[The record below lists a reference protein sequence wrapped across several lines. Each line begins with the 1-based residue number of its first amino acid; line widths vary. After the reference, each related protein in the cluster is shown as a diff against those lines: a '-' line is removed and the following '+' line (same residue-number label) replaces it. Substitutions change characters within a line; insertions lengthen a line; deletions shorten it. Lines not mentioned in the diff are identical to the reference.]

1 MQERSRTKIKGGK
14 PLIVFAGRSNVGKS
28 STIRA
33 LTGRRVR
40 VGKRPGSTRWEFLID
55 LGPVILADMAGF
67 GHMAGQSKATIEE
80 TKTTVIH
87 KLEEWGKRIAVAILI
102 VDVSLFRVLVERWDK
117 RGEIPV
123 DIEFYGFLSE
133 ISSGV
138 VVAANKIDKVKK
150 SRISYELDY
159 LEMKLREVVPNIE
172 PQIVPISASKRVN
185 VSHLK
190 ETIEA
195 NLTKRGVEKPEW

>member
-67 GHMAGQSKATIEE
+67 GHMAGQSKTTIEE

-87 KLEEWGKRIAVAILI
+87 RLEEWGKKIAVAVLI

-159 LEMKLREVVPNIE
+159 LKMKLREIVPDTE

-185 VSHLK
+185 ISQLK

-195 NLTKRGVEKPEW
+195 NLDRRGVEKPEW

>member
-1 MQERSRTKIKGGK
+1 
-14 PLIVFAGRSNVGKS
+14 
-28 STIRA
+28 
-33 LTGRRVR
+33 
-40 VGKRPGSTRWEFLID
+40 
-55 LGPVILADMAGF
+55 
-67 GHMAGQSKATIEE
+67 MAGQSKATIEE

-87 KLEEWGKRIAVAILI
+87 RLEEWGKKIAVAILI

-123 DIEFYGFLSE
+123 DMEFYGFLSE

-150 SRISYELDY
+150 SRITYELDY
-159 LEMKLREVVPNIE
+159 LEMKLREVVPDTE

-185 VSHLK
+185 ISHLK
-190 ETIEA
+190 EAIDA
-195 NLTKRGVEKPEW
+195 NLGRQGVEKPEW